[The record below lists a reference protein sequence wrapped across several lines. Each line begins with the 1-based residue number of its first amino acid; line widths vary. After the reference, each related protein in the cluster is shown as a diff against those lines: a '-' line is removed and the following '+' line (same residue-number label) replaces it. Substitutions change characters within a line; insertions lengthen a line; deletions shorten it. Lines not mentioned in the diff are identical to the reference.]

1 MSYFVQN
8 ATGLVLN
15 DVIDPGFSS
24 HIVMQQYLDNISVDD
39 SNATILLMELCFIRD
54 NIFYVPELSKG
65 NTVDLITYVLSNV
78 IFFAFFCVFFCF
90 FAFLL
95 FLCVTFSII
104 VAFILS

>member
-1 MSYFVQN
+1 MKHGILFGGMFSPCGRNVLFCAERYGFS
-8 ATGLVLN
+8 LN

-65 NTVDLITYVLSNV
+65 NTVDLITYV
-78 IFFAFFCVFFCF
+78 CQM
-90 FAFLL
+90 
-95 FLCVTFSII
+95 
-104 VAFILS
+104 